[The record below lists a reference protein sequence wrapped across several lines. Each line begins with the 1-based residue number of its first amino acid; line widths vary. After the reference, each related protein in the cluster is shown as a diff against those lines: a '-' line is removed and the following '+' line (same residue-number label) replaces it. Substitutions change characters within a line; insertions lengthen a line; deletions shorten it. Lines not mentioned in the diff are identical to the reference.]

1 MTVTDFKNRSLC
13 SIYARCFSAD
23 PEILLS
29 FLMVFVW
36 KLSYS
41 PTDKALVQAVK
52 VIPKQDNHYLG
63 RDSKP
68 VPLEYKADI
77 SYLYTI

>member
-1 MTVTDFKNRSLC
+1 
-13 SIYARCFSAD
+13 
-23 PEILLS
+23 
-29 FLMVFVW
+29 MVFVW